1 MAVAMANAF
10 GTSQQLRH
18 RPSGPPS
25 LPRRPF
31 AGLWRFATSS
41 HDGSVT
47 EKPCLLGAAVASRSV
62 GNSSKQ
68 LAGKRR
74 VFFLDVNPLCFD
86 GSRPSLRSFARW
98 LDLFFSEVSLRDPV
112 IAVLDGEDGN
122 EYRRHLLPSYKAHR
136 KRYLRQSRV
145 LRSAHDTYQST
156 TECKV
161 MDVLLKCNVPVVKVH
176 GYEADDVVATLT
188 DQVLQKGARVVIGSP
203 DKDFKQLISEDV
215 QIVMPMP
222 DFGRWSF
229 YTLKHYIDQYKCD
242 PSSDLSLRCFMGDEV
257 DGVPGIQQLVPG
269 FGRKTALKLLKKH
282 GSLEDLLSAAAI
294 RTVGKDYAQNAL
306 TKYADYLRR
315 NYKVLSLRR
324 DVNVQ
329 LQDDWL
335 SERNTSNDSVILS
348 DFLRKL
354 GERSE
359 GQKLNNRERSKS
371 YESRISKGNS
381 YSCIALVMSLCCKG
395 HLHRDYTSKG
405 EMHQWNDTQ
414 WASATMRMW
423 KFFSL
428 YSYTAQCYKGFI
440 LWSPTKTSA
449 LRTACRDDRWN
460 LNTDERLV
468 PGTDSIPVYNWIF
481 QAILSGTLSTS

>member
-1 MAVAMANAF
+1 MIEIRDRSPGGNWVPKDGTSLNGSVSFPRRSIRGLMAVAIANAF

-31 AGLWRFATSS
+31 AGRWRLTISS
-41 HDGSVT
+41 HDEAVT
-47 EKPCLLGAAVASRSV
+47 EKPCLLGAAVASQSV
-62 GNSSKQ
+62 GNSSKP

-112 IAVLDGEDGN
+112 IAVLDGEEGN

-136 KRYLRQSRV
+136 KRYLRRSRV

-161 MDVLLKCNVPVVKVH
+161 IDVLLKCNVPVVKVH

-188 DQVLQKGARVVIGSP
+188 DQVLKKGARVVIGSP

-229 YTLKHYIDQYKCD
+229 YTLRHYIDQYKCD
-242 PSSDLSLRCFMGDEV
+242 PSSDLSLRCFIGDEV

-335 SERNTSNDSVILS
+335 SERNTSNDLVILS
-348 DFLRKL
+348 NFLRKL
-354 GERSE
+354 GERPE

-371 YESRISKGNS
+371 FESRISKG
-381 YSCIALVMSLCCKG
+381 
-395 HLHRDYTSKG
+395 
-405 EMHQWNDTQ
+405 
-414 WASATMRMW
+414 
-423 KFFSL
+423 
-428 YSYTAQCYKGFI
+428 
-440 LWSPTKTSA
+440 
-449 LRTACRDDRWN
+449 DRS
-460 LNTDERLV
+460 V
-468 PGTDSIPVYNWIF
+468 
-481 QAILSGTLSTS
+481 